1 MTGSDLYIKLTDPTG
16 ASRDLISHHRVWD
29 GPRFMAATRE
39 RFEVKATGGDVRK
52 VSQATEADY
61 RKFMNDKAA

>member
-16 ASRDLISHHRVWD
+16 TSRELISHHRVWD
-29 GPRFMAATRE
+29 GQRFIESTRE

-61 RKFMNDKAA
+61 RKFMNYKAA